1 MIAAPT
7 IACLR
12 GFCLCL
18 IALSAFG
25 QSSGGSATE
34 RYAEEGQSALAAGRL
49 DEAEKAYEK
58 LRDLEPGVA
67 EVHANLGMIYF
78 QEGRFDQALPALRQA
93 LKLKPSL
100 TKTESLLAVSL
111 SELGRYNEA
120 LPGLER
126 GFHRATDPE
135 IKRMCGLH
143 LQRAYTGLGQDRKA
157 VEVALELNQLYP
169 DDPEVLYHTGKV
181 YGNFAFLT
189 MQKLAQVAPASVWR
203 HQTLA
208 EAEES
213 QGSYDAAI
221 TEYRQVLALDPR
233 RPGIHYR
240 LGRTLLARA
249 RQITSSEDLA
259 SAQKEFEQELALDPG
274 NGNAAYEIAEARRDG
289 GQFEEAQKLFEQ
301 ALKSHPDFEEA
312 QLGLASVL
320 MSQQMPQQALPHLQ
334 KAIELN
340 PKNEVSWYRLS
351 QVQRSLGNSR
361 EAQDAFTKY
370 QNLHQQKASLDEAG
384 MRFLSPGEVTRQ
396 QLDSSAPQ

>member
-1 MIAAPT
+1 
-7 IACLR
+7 
-12 GFCLCL
+12 
-18 IALSAFG
+18 
-25 QSSGGSATE
+25 
-34 RYAEEGQSALAAGRL
+34 
-49 DEAEKAYEK
+49 
-58 LRDLEPGVA
+58 
-67 EVHANLGMIYF
+67 MIYF
-78 QEGRFDQALPALRQA
+78 QEGRFDEAVPSLRQA
-93 LKLKPSL
+93 LKLKPRM
-100 TKTESLLAVSL
+100 TRTESLLAVSL
-111 SELGRYNEA
+111 SELGRYNDA
-120 LPGLER
+120 LPGLEK

-135 IKRMCGLH
+135 IKRMCGLQ
-143 LQRAYTGLGQDRKA
+143 LQRAYSGLRLDRKA
-157 VEVALELNQLYP
+157 VEVALELNRLYP

-203 HQTLA
+203 HQTVA
-208 EAEES
+208 EADES

-240 LGRTLLARA
+240 MGRTLLARA
-249 RQITSSEDLA
+249 RQIASSEDMA

-274 NGNAAYEIAEARRDG
+274 NGNAAYEMAEARRNG

-320 MSQQMPQQALPHLQ
+320 MSQQKPQQALQHLQ

-361 EAQDAFTKY
+361 AAQDAFTKY

-384 MRFLSPGEVTRQ
+384 MRFVSPSEVTRQ
-396 QLDSSAPQ
+396 QWIQTPRSNPIAPTDMTFLPGAAAYVLCRFSRLKKHCRPHLGF